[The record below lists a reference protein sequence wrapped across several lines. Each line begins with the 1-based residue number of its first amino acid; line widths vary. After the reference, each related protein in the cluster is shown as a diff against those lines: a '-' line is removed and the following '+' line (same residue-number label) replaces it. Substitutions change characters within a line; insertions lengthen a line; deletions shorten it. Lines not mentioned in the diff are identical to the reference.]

1 MPKVSQNMPQICQIS
16 LNFSQ
21 SFVPMMLDVISS
33 VVAAPSSSSE
43 TNAFEPERA
52 IVPAKQSRRQQMR
65 AGAAEVGRRAG
76 RDGPRLATSSSLVM
90 PIPVSAIV
98 TVPAAS
104 SVAMEISSGS
114 AESAP
119 PLTCSERSLLRASE
133 ALEMSSRTKTSLS
146 V

>member
-1 MPKVSQNMPQICQIS
+1 
-16 LNFSQ
+16 
-21 SFVPMMLDVISS
+21 
-33 VVAAPSSSSE
+33 
-43 TNAFEPERA
+43 
-52 IVPAKQSRRQQMR
+52 
-65 AGAAEVGRRAG
+65 
-76 RDGPRLATSSSLVM
+76 M